1 MVFQTPYLIC
11 NLTAP
16 KRHDS
21 YKAIIPYP
29 HFYVNKIQH
38 YSLVFYA
45 VFVVVFVGFVLVF
58 SWNLIFRLTFDRLTA
73 ILEIQ
78 NDLLPQSLLTDADF
92 LSLRR
97 DHHVSF

>member
-1 MVFQTPYLIC
+1 MYQKALR
-11 NLTAP
+11 
-16 KRHDS
+16 RHDS
-21 YKAIIPYP
+21 YKVIIPYKLL
-29 HFYVNKIQH
+29 YVNKIQH
-38 YSLVFYA
+38 YLFVFYA

-58 SWNLIFRLTFDRLTA
+58 IWKMIFQLTFAKQTA

-78 NDLLPQSLLTDADF
+78 NDLLPQLLLTDADF

>member
-1 MVFQTPYLIC
+1 MYQKALG
-11 NLTAP
+11 
-16 KRHDS
+16 RHDS
-21 YKAIIPYP
+21 YRIIIPYKLL
-29 HFYVNKIQH
+29 YVNRIQH
-38 YSLVFYA
+38 YLFVFYA
-45 VFVVVFVGFVLVF
+45 VFVVVFGCFVLVF
-58 SWNLIFRLTFDRLTA
+58 IWKMIFQLTFAKQTA